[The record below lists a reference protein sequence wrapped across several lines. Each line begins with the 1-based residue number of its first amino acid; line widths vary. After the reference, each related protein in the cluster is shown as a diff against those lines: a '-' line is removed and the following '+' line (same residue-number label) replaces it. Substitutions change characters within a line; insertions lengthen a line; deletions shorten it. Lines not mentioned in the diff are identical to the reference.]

1 MSEQRVLLRRT
12 LLAGAA
18 ALPGAAWGQAGGAAR
33 PVRIVVPFPGGGT
46 MDLVARLFAPIL
58 SAQLGAP
65 IVVDNRPGGGT
76 VIATQEAARAVPD
89 GTTLLMAANSF
100 TINPFV
106 QRSLPFDAER
116 DFAPLAH
123 VAVLPHM
130 LVVHPSLGVRDL
142 RGLIALSRSR
152 PGGISYASY
161 GTGTSNHLNT
171 EILKARTGADFT
183 HVPYRGSGQW
193 LPDLLEGRVQMV
205 LAILPEVLPPARE
218 GRLVPI
224 AVAHESRLAAA
235 QDVPTFAESGITG
248 FASNSWFGF
257 LTNAAVPDAQRARLS
272 AALRAPLDAPEVR
285 SRFAE
290 LWIEPTGMDAATF
303 GAFLQAERA
312 QYAEAVRL
320 AGLQPQ

>member
-1 MSEQRVLLRRT
+1 MTDHGAMFRRS
-12 LLAGAA
+12 LLAAIA
-18 ALPGAAWGQAGGAAR
+18 ALPNVAWAQAGGAGR
-33 PVRIVVPFPGGGT
+33 PIRIVVPFPGGGI
-46 MDLVARLFAPIL
+46 MDLVARLFAPTI

-65 IVVDNRPGGGT
+65 IVVDNRPGAGT
-76 VIATQEAARAVPD
+76 VIATQEAARSAPD

-100 TINPFV
+100 AINPFV

-123 VAVLPHM
+123 VAMLPHM
-130 LVVHPSLGVRDL
+130 MVVHPSLRVRDL
-142 RGLIALSRSR
+142 QGLVALSRSR

-161 GTGTSNHLNT
+161 GTGTSNHLYT

-205 LAILPEVLPPARE
+205 LANLPEVLPPAQE

-224 AVAHESRLAAA
+224 AVAHEVRLAAA
-235 QDVPTFAESGITG
+235 PEVPTFIELGVAG
-248 FASNSWFGF
+248 FISSSWFGF
-257 LTNAAVPDAQRARLS
+257 LTNAAVPEAQRARLS
-272 AALRAPLDAPEVR
+272 EALRAPLAVPEVR
-285 SRFAE
+285 NRFAE
-290 LWIEPTGMDAATF
+290 LWIEPTGMGAAAF
-303 GAFLQAERA
+303 GAFLQTERA